1 MLAPTGPTSV
11 LGECHR
17 VEAASRPSGSARPCA
32 SGDRDGSVGDAVA
45 HLYLRLARW
54 TLPASRRRRPPHVP
68 TPTSRT
74 SGRRS
79 SPAYDVHGGPRP
91 EVAPVRRSA
100 ALNSAPRRPTA
111 HEPDP
116 WTWTRGQLPA
126 PARLGQGVGWAFG
139 VRHPPDEL
147 LGC

>member
-54 TLPASRRRRPPHVP
+54 TLPASRRRRPPHFPPP
-68 TPTSRT
+68 TGRT
-74 SGRRS
+74 SGRGS
-79 SPAYDVHGGPRP
+79 SPGSDVHGGPRP
-91 EVAPVRRSA
+91 EVEPVRRSA
-100 ALNSAPRRPTA
+100 ALNSAPRRPAA

-116 WTWTRGQLPA
+116 WTWTRGATPRA
-126 PARLGQGVGWAFG
+126 CSTGSRRGLGLRSPTSPG
-139 VRHPPDEL
+139 
-147 LGC
+147 